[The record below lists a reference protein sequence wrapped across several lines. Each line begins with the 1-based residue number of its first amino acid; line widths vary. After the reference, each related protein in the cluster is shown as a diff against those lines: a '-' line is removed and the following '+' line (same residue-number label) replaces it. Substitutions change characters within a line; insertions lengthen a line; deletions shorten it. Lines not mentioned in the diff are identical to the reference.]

1 MDAYDCKIFVKD
13 LINDVNKILKRFEEV
28 DLTLSIN
35 KSKFGFDEIIIVERS
50 CGRYEKKS
58 NPKKVDAIAKMIA
71 SSRIIEIRR
80 FLGGCVFYE
89 IWIPHFAHMTEPLY
103 KFLRKETK
111 I

>member
-35 KSKFGFDEIIIVERS
+35 KSKFGFGEIIVVECL
-50 CGRYEKKS
+50 CGRYDNKPNLE
-58 NPKKVDAIAKMIA
+58 KVDAIAKMIA

-80 FLGGCVFYE
+80 FLGGCVFLLDLDSSFCSYD
-89 IWIPHFAHMTEPLY
+89 
-103 KFLRKETK
+103 
-111 I
+111 